1 MDERQR
7 FLIGKNTLPVHSCEK
22 LIAFAVDLPSLALEC
37 WKNSPTSSSAKSKI
51 MRPLSLLSCGEMLWD
66 LFSDGPRFG
75 GAPANFACHAALHG
89 GLVTM
94 LSAVGDDPR
103 GHEATEILCRFGI
116 DTSLVQTI
124 ATAPTGAVGVSVD
137 AAGKPS
143 FEIHANSAWDQI
155 AWTPALETRLAD
167 VDAIYFG
174 TLGQR
179 SPISRATIRRA
190 LAVAKSRS
198 VMRVLDVNLRRPFF
212 DAALI
217 RESVAAASVLKLS
230 DDELADVLIACD
242 IAHGPDPTASLR
254 ALLVRYHLDLIALTR
269 GAAGA
274 LLVTADEVI
283 DQPGISTVVRDTVGA
298 GDSFT
303 AALVVGRLRGDPLRT
318 IARGA
323 CETAAAVCTYA
334 GALPETPK
342 PPPPHVSF

>member
-1 MDERQR
+1 MHYPSILSWGELLR
-7 FLIGKNTLPVHSCEK
+7 
-22 LIAFAVDLPSLALEC
+22 DLVPGA
-37 WKNSPTSSSAKSKI
+37 
-51 MRPLSLLSCGEMLWD
+51 
-66 LFSDGPRFG
+66 PRFG
-75 GAPANFACHAALHG
+75 GAPANFACHARLHG
-89 GLVTM
+89 GRVTL
-94 LSAVGDDPR
+94 LSAVGDDR
-103 GHEATEILCRFGI
+103 SGHEATEILCRVGL
-116 DTSLVQTI
+116 DTSLIQTI

-143 FEIHANSAWDQI
+143 FEIHTPSAWDHL
-155 AWTPALETRLAD
+155 AWTPELAARLAD
-167 VDAIYFG
+167 VDALYFG

-179 SPISRATIRRA
+179 GATSRATIRRA
-190 LAVAKSRS
+190 LAVATSRGL
-198 VMRVLDVNLRRPFF
+198 MRVLDVNLRRPFF
-212 DAALI
+212 DAGLI

-242 IAHGPDPTASLR
+242 IARGPDATASLR
-254 ALLVRYHLDLIALTR
+254 ALLVRHHLDLIALTR

-303 AALVVGRLRGDPLRT
+303 AALVVGRLRGDPLPT
-318 IARGA
+318 IARVA

-342 PPPPHVSF
+342 PPHLM

>member
-1 MDERQR
+1 M
-7 FLIGKNTLPVHSCEK
+7 HY
-22 LIAFAVDLPSLALEC
+22 PS
-37 WKNSPTSSSAKSKI
+37 I
-51 MRPLSLLSCGEMLWD
+51 LSWGEMLWD
-66 LFSDGPRFG
+66 HFPTGPRFG
-75 GAPANFACHAALHG
+75 GAPANFACHARLHG
-89 GLVTM
+89 GRVTL

-103 GHEATEILCRFGI
+103 GHEATEILCRFGL
-116 DTSLVQTI
+116 DTSLIQTI

-143 FEIHANSAWDQI
+143 FEIHTPSAWDHL
-155 AWTPALETRLAD
+155 AWTPALAARLAD
-167 VDAIYFG
+167 VDALYFG

-179 SPISRATIRRA
+179 GAISRATIRRA
-190 LAVAKSRS
+190 LAVATSRGL
-198 VMRVLDVNLRRPFF
+198 MRVLDVNLRRPFF

-217 RESVAAASVLKLS
+217 RESVVAASVLKIS

-242 IAHGPDPTASLR
+242 IARGLDTTAALR

-303 AALVVGRLRGDPLRT
+303 AALVVGRLRGDPLPT
-318 IARGA
+318 IARVA

-342 PPPPHVSF
+342 QPQPHSSF

>member
-1 MDERQR
+1 
-7 FLIGKNTLPVHSCEK
+7 
-22 LIAFAVDLPSLALEC
+22 
-37 WKNSPTSSSAKSKI
+37 
-51 MRPLSLLSCGEMLWD
+51 
-66 LFSDGPRFG
+66 
-75 GAPANFACHAALHG
+75 
-89 GLVTM
+89 M

-103 GHEATEILCRFGI
+103 GHEATEILRRFGL
-116 DTSLVQTI
+116 DTSLIQTI

-155 AWTPALETRLAD
+155 AWTPELAARLAD
-167 VDAIYFG
+167 VDALYFG

-179 SPISRATIRRA
+179 GATSRATIRRA
-190 LAVAKSRS
+190 LAVATSS
-198 VMRVLDVNLRRPFF
+198 GLMRVLDVNLRRPFF
-212 DAALI
+212 DAGLI

-242 IAHGPDPTASLR
+242 IARGPDATASLR
-254 ALLVRYHLDLIALTR
+254 ALLVRHHLDLIALTR

-303 AALVVGRLRGDPLRT
+303 AALVVGRLRGDPLPT
-318 IARGA
+318 IARVA

-334 GALPETPK
+334 GALPEPPK
-342 PPPPHVSF
+342 